1 MKYKHINKLKSLN
14 YIYQGIGIIILIVF
28 TFFKLNFIMKI
39 LLVFLMSFIV
49 IRLFK
54 LFKNRVIELIISED
68 RIQFKYF
75 NGKKTDESINIL
87 TIDEQVQKTN
97 IYKNHSIIV
106 SLNRY
111 DWKNFEPNLKVL
123 KSKLNEYKKKKSP
136 LKDFAKEIIK
146 SEIEDPTSFN

>member
-54 LFKNRVIELIISED
+54 LFKNRVIELIILED

-75 NGKKTDESINIL
+75 NGKKTDESMNIL

-97 IYKNHSIIV
+97 IYKNHNIIV
-106 SLNRY
+106 SVNKF
-111 DWKNFEPNLKVL
+111 DWENFEPNLKVL
-123 KSKLNEYKKKKSP
+123 KTKLNEYKKKKSP
-136 LKDFAKEIIK
+136 LKDFATEIVK
-146 SEIEDPTSFN
+146 SEIKDPTSFN